1 MKIKEGFM
9 LHEVGGEYIVV
20 AVGRAS
26 AGFNGVIKLND
37 TCAEI
42 WKLIEQGL
50 DENGIAQKLCERYDV
65 DGEKALADVRKITE
79 KLAEN
84 GVLE

>member
-1 MKIKEGFM
+1 MKIKEGF
-9 LHEVGGEYIVV
+9 LLREVGGEYIVV

-26 AGFNGVIKLND
+26 AEFNGVIKLNG

-50 DENGIAQKLCERYDV
+50 DENEIANALCERYDV
-65 DGEKALADVRKITE
+65 DAEKALADVRGIVAKLTE
-79 KLAEN
+79 S
-84 GVLE
+84 GVIE